1 VLLQV
6 LDDGRLTDGQGRT
19 VDFKNAVI
27 IMTSNIGSTYISELG
42 PRDHDEMRRR
52 VDEALRAHFRPE
64 FLNRVDEVL
73 IFRSLEAEQI
83 ARIVDVQLARVARRL
98 GERKLTLE
106 VTPEARAYLSR
117 EGYDP
122 AYGARPLK
130 RAIQRLILD
139 PLSIKL
145 LGGEFLPGDVIVA
158 DVGADGLVFRREPPA
173 TDARQPAAAA
183 ATGSAGG
190 GVVDAEFREVS

>member
-1 VLLQV
+1 KVLLQV
-6 LDDGRLTDGQGRT
+6 PDDGRLTDGEGRT
-19 VDFKNAVI
+19 VDFTNTVV
-27 IMTSNIGSTYISELG
+27 IMTSNIGSMYISELG
-42 PRDHDEMRRR
+42 PKDHEEMRRR

-73 IFRSLEAEQI
+73 IFRSLEPAQI
-83 ARIVDVQLARVARRL
+83 AKIVDVQLERVARRL

-106 VTPEARAYLSR
+106 VTPEARAYLAR

-130 RAIQRLILD
+130 RTIQRMILD

-145 LGGEFLPGDVIVA
+145 LGGELLPGDTIVA
-158 DVGADGLVFRREPPA
+158 DLGGDGISVTRKPA
-173 TDARQPAAAA
+173 SD
-183 ATGSAGG
+183 
-190 GVVDAEFREVS
+190 